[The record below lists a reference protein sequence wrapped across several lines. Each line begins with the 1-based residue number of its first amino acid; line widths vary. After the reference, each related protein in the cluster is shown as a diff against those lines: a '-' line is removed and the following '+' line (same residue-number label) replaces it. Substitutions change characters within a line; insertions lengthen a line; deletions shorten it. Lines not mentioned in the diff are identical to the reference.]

1 MSAEEVLKEIKEEVK
16 GKTKEELLQDEYFP
30 KSGGFNLEKK
40 IGLPAMLE
48 LLGEESSELA
58 QASLKLAR
66 ILRGDMPTPVTFSE
80 GAANL
85 FEEMADVN
93 LIFNEFFDRYDVF
106 WKYVFEFIRFKRKR
120 LKERLEDKH

>member
-1 MSAEEVLKEIKEEVK
+1 MSALKEIKEEVK
-16 GKTKEELLQDEYFP
+16 GKTKEELLRD
-30 KSGGFNLEKK
+30 KSEGFNLEKK

-66 ILRGDMPTPVTFSE
+66 ILRGEMPTPVTFSE

-106 WKYVFEFIRFKRKR
+106 WKYVFEFIRFKR
-120 LKERLEDKH
+120 ERLREE